1 MKRTMYCFSLISL
14 LFSFVSSLMAQ
25 PGSTAVPFLLI
36 SPSTEA
42 NGMGGIMTSVT
53 PTSSSAMIYNPAQL
67 GMLSRTHSFSSDF
80 YTNVVQWLPAFNHL
94 DLWLNSYSMM
104 YGVNLGDKLPNNVS
118 VGIGYSKT
126 FLNLGE
132 FIQTDQ
138 NNPTEIGR
146 FRGYEKSDNYS
157 LGFSLDVGVIVGFG
171 TTVKRIQSHLLPFG
185 VGNTS
190 ITGSAD
196 LTAIDFGIIS
206 KIPVAALLLGHN
218 SSPTIILI
226 PVVDVSLSYAM
237 NNIGRAVV
245 YADPKQA
252 DPLPR
257 TARVGWSVEAGA
269 QIAASQSPFNFV
281 RLTIAREAE
290 DILATRNPNGTMGN
304 YQGPLG
310 DIDLYKG
317 LIVSKLHKFVDVRR
331 GFSMSMLETITYREG
346 SFDGAGALAYKTT
359 GITYSTRG
367 LFRLI
372 GFMVNGENDKSYTK
386 YFLEHFE
393 IRVSQSEYSRHPIVG
408 NTKFE
413 NVVFS
418 FYQ

>member
-1 MKRTMYCFSLISL
+1 MRLVLVVFCLSSFSSIT
-14 LFSFVSSLMAQ
+14 FSQAGM
-25 PGSTAVPFLLI
+25 TAVPFLLI
-36 SPSTEA
+36 SPSVEA

-80 YTNVVQWLPAFNHL
+80 YTNVVQWLPQFNL
-94 DLWLNSYSMM
+94 SDLWLNSYSMM
-104 YGVNLGDKLPNNVS
+104 YGVNLGEELPNNVS

-132 FIQTDQ
+132 FIQTSQ

-146 FRGYEKSDNYS
+146 FRGYETSDNYS
-157 LGFSLDVGVIVGFG
+157 LGFSFDVGAIVGFG
-171 TTVKRIQSHLLPFG
+171 TTVKRIQSHLSPFG
-185 VGNTS
+185 TEITA
-190 ITGSAD
+190 ITGLAD
-196 LTAIDFGIIS
+196 LAAIDLGIIS
-206 KIPVAALLLGHN
+206 KIPLAAMLLGQN
-218 SSPTIILI
+218 SGPTTTLI
-226 PVVDVSLSYAM
+226 PVVDVLLSYAM
-237 NNIGRAVV
+237 NNIGRAVD
-245 YADPKQA
+245 YGDPNKA

-257 TARVGWSVEAGA
+257 TARIGWSVEAGA
-269 QIAASQSPFNFV
+269 QITTSQSPFNFV
-281 RLTIAREAE
+281 RMTIAREAE
-290 DILATRNPNGTMGN
+290 DILATRNPNGTIGN

-317 LIVSKLHKFVDVRR
+317 LILSEQHKFVDVRR

-346 SFDGAGALAYKTT
+346 SFDGGGALAYKTT

-372 GFMVNGENDKSYTK
+372 GFMVNGKNGISYTK